1 MLNKRK
7 YERLK
12 VSATITLC
20 KKGLFRK
27 GVPIRIHITNISKG
41 GAQVI
46 SAVPFNKND
55 RVMLTCQ
62 SRDKLTSIDLAGKI
76 AWTKP
81 VTIKNTPLILV
92 GIQFSSARDKDFEQ
106 VATMLIANLT

>member
-27 GVPIRIHITNISKG
+27 SGPIRVHITNISKG

-46 SAVPFNKND
+46 SAVPFNKNG
-55 RVMLTCQ
+55 RIILTCQ

-76 AWTKP
+76 VWTKP
-81 VTIKNTPLILV
+81 VTVKNKPLILV
-92 GIQFSSARDKDFEQ
+92 GIRFLSACDKEFEQ
-106 VATMLIANLT
+106 VATMLVAHLT

>member
-20 KKGLFRK
+20 KKGLLSK
-27 GVPIRIHITNISKG
+27 SNPIRVHITNISKG

-46 SAVPFNKND
+46 SAVPFNKNN
-55 RVMLTCQ
+55 RIILTCQ
-62 SRDKLTSIDLAGKI
+62 SRDHFTSIDLVGKVV
-76 AWTKP
+76 WKKS
-81 VTIKNTPLILV
+81 VTIKNKSFTVI
-92 GIQFSSARDKDFEQ
+92 GIQFLSTCDKEFEQ
-106 VATMLIANLT
+106 VATMLVAHL